1 LFLHENEVELQNLI
15 WRADVAFEFYECS
28 PASFEKGG
36 RGAGPQWPL
45 EVFALTVRA
54 LIKGQGGD
62 GARWGRFGK

>member
-1 LFLHENEVELQNLI
+1 MWLL
-15 WRADVAFEFYECS
+15 
-28 PASFEKGG
+28 SFTSGFHLRVKGG